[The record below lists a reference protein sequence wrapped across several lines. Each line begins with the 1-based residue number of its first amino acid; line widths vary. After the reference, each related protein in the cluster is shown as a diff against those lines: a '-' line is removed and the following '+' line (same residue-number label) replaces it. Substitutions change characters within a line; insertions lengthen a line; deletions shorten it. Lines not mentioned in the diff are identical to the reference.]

1 MMCKAKEWVLALT
14 AGLLLLLIPAQARA
28 DVTRLL
34 ILNDEQTSETSAA
47 ATDVLRRFALYSSWT
62 CTFVSSEDVPDT
74 DGYTAVIIC
83 TDPNGAECVGGAGDS
98 GEQTARVCHRRGRLG
113 GADENAGT

>member
-1 MMCKAKEWVLALT
+1 MMCKAKAWVLALA

-47 ATDVLRRFALYSSWT
+47 TADVLRRFALYSSWT
-62 CTFVSSEDVPDT
+62 CTFASSEDVPDT

-83 TDPNGAECVGGAGDS
+83 TCLLYTSPSPRD
-98 GEQTARVCHRRGRLG
+98 
-113 GADENAGT
+113 

>member
-1 MMCKAKEWVLALT
+1 MMCKAKAWVLALT

-47 ATDVLRRFALYSSWT
+47 AT
-62 CTFVSSEDVPDT
+62 
-74 DGYTAVIIC
+74 
-83 TDPNGAECVGGAGDS
+83 
-98 GEQTARVCHRRGRLG
+98 
-113 GADENAGT
+113 

>member
-1 MMCKAKEWVLALT
+1 MMCKAKAWVLALA

-47 ATDVLRRFALYSSWT
+47 ATDVLR
-62 CTFVSSEDVPDT
+62 
-74 DGYTAVIIC
+74 
-83 TDPNGAECVGGAGDS
+83 
-98 GEQTARVCHRRGRLG
+98 
-113 GADENAGT
+113 

>member
-1 MMCKAKEWVLALT
+1 MMCKAKAWVLALT

-47 ATDVLRRFALYSSWT
+47 ATDILRRFAL
-62 CTFVSSEDVPDT
+62 
-74 DGYTAVIIC
+74 
-83 TDPNGAECVGGAGDS
+83 
-98 GEQTARVCHRRGRLG
+98 
-113 GADENAGT
+113 